1 MIFNHKSVLLNETV
15 DSLCVKPQGIYVD
28 GTLGGGGHAS
38 EVAARLGDGGRLIG
52 IDQDADA
59 IAAAS
64 ERLAPFGDKITVVRS
79 NYERIAQVLDELEI
93 PQVDG
98 IYLDL
103 GVSSFQLDTA
113 ERGFTY
119 REDDAPL
126 DMRMDQSQK
135 LSAYQVV
142 NEWEYQELVRI
153 FFQFGEESF
162 AKQIARKIEKAR
174 EVKPIETTF
183 ALVDVIKSA
192 LPAKVLNK
200 KGHPAKKVFQAIRI
214 AVNDELGELQ
224 LVLRDA
230 LELLHVGGRLC
241 VISFQSLEDR
251 IVKDTF
257 ASCSKP
263 KQYDKRI
270 PILPQDMEAAPYR
283 LLNKKPITAT
293 EEELRENMR
302 SHSAKLR
309 CIERIR

>member
-1 MIFNHKSVLLNETV
+1 MMKHYSVLLQESIDNLAIHS
-15 DSLCVKPQGIYVD
+15 DGIYVD
-28 GTLGGGGHAS
+28 GTLGRGGHSAEILARIPQGHLYAFDRDAS
-38 EVAARLGDGGRLIG
+38 
-52 IDQDADA
+52 A
-59 IAAAS
+59 IEES
-64 ERLAPFGDKITVVRS
+64 RERLAQIGNNVTLIHS
-79 NYERIAQVLDELEI
+79 NFSNLKRELTARGVTGI
-93 PQVDG
+93 DG
-98 IYLDL
+98 MVLDL
-103 GVSSFQLDTA
+103 GVSSPQFDEAQ
-113 ERGFTY
+113 RGFSY
-119 REDDAPL
+119 RFDAPL

-257 ASCSKP
+257 SSCSKP
-263 KQYDKRI
+263 KQFDKRI

>member
-1 MIFNHKSVLLNETV
+1 MMKHYSVLLQESIDNLAIHS
-15 DSLCVKPQGIYVD
+15 DGIYVD
-28 GTLGGGGHAS
+28 GTLGRGGHSAEILARIPQGHLYAFDRDAS
-38 EVAARLGDGGRLIG
+38 
-52 IDQDADA
+52 A
-59 IAAAS
+59 IEES
-64 ERLAPFGDKITVVRS
+64 RERLAQIGDNVTLIHS
-79 NYERIAQVLDELEI
+79 NFSNLKRELTARGVTGI
-93 PQVDG
+93 DG
-98 IYLDL
+98 MVLDL
-103 GVSSFQLDTA
+103 GVSSPQFDEAQ
-113 ERGFTY
+113 RGFSY
-119 REDDAPL
+119 RFDAPL

-257 ASCSKP
+257 SSCSKP